1 MPSTELV
8 APHQELLPSR
18 TKIDASFSK
27 TTTAATTAAVT
38 AICANCR
45 SLPSNI
51 VHDFGQDALICTD
64 CNAEVEDCLIGSRS
78 EWREGASR
86 PPQISE
92 NTGALILASPFSLG
106 SIYTRTDDAGNGNRS
121 GSSSISGSSSDKDIA
136 LSQAL
141 RSRTHTTRA
150 VAQRLER
157 HERNISKA
165 FAEITAICV
174 TMDLPQYVRETARE
188 LYRRVEDEKLHR
200 GKNNDAIV
208 ATCIFLACRQ
218 KAVPRTFK
226 EICTLTR
233 VPRKEIGR
241 TFKYL
246 KEKLGAETGSMSS
259 DDLMARFCSNLSL
272 LSTAQECAILLNQT
286 TKERDTLAGK
296 SPVSIAGACIYMA
309 SHLVGQP
316 RDARVIS
323 HVAGVSEVTIKN
335 AYKLLFADREHLLSP
350 QVVAV
355 DPMASV
361 EYLPIP

>member
-8 APHQELLPSR
+8 APHRQLLVPR
-18 TKIDASFSK
+18 TKIDASFGK
-27 TTTAATTAAVT
+27 AATATTAAVA
-38 AICANCR
+38 AICTNCR
-45 SLPSNI
+45 NLPSNI
-51 VHDFGQDALICTD
+51 VHDFGQAAFICTD
-64 CNAEVEDCLIGSRS
+64 CNAVVEDCLIGSRS
-78 EWREGASR
+78 DWRKETTR
-86 PPQISE
+86 QTHIVE
-92 NTGALILASPFSLG
+92 DTDALILTSPFTLG
-106 SIYTRTDDAGNGNRS
+106 SIYTRSDNTKNKRS
-121 GSSSISGSSSDKDIA
+121 DSASISGNSSDKEIG
-136 LSQAL
+136 LTQAL

-150 VAQRLER
+150 MAQRLER

-165 FAEITAICV
+165 FVEITAICV

-188 LYRRVEDEKLHR
+188 LYRRVENDNLHR
-200 GKNNDAIV
+200 GKSNDAIV

-218 KAVPRTFK
+218 KGVPRTFK

-246 KEKLGAETGSMSS
+246 KEKLGAETGTMSS

-350 QVVAV
+350 QVLAV

-361 EYLPIP
+361 EHLPIP